1 MRFAIDVW
9 QCICRGPMSY
19 SASRTGARASL
30 AILLAL
36 NLFNFIDR
44 YVLAAVEPSVR
55 ATFFSP
61 TDPNAMWW
69 SGTLS
74 TAFVV
79 SYMLS
84 APALG
89 WLADRY
95 PRWAI
100 IGVAAI
106 VWSIAT
112 AASGI
117 AATFAT
123 LFIARILVGIGEG
136 AYGPAAPPIISDS
149 FPMKSRSTMLA
160 IFFAAMPV
168 GAAFGYILGGLIN
181 IHWGWRSAFYIVSGP
196 GLLLGLLC
204 FRRKDPRTEASS
216 GRRPRTSLADYL
228 QAVMVLVKRPSYG
241 FNVAAQTAMAFA
253 LGGLAYWMPAYFE
266 FRHQPPS
273 ATAIFGGITAV
284 AGLTSTLAGG
294 VLADRLRTRVRGS
307 DLLVPGVG
315 MLLGFPLLIGMLY
328 APFPQAWILLFGAL
342 FFIFFNVGPAN
353 TAVANVSLPSVR
365 AMAFGLGIFV
375 MHALGDAIAPPL
387 LGLVAGHSNM
397 NTAFLAIS
405 AMTLISGV
413 LWLIGARYLPAD
425 MASVE
430 AGEHSGLNK
439 NP

>member
-1 MRFAIDVW
+1 MFSD
-9 QCICRGPMSY
+9 
-19 SASRTGARASL
+19 ASRTSARISLGLLGA
-30 AILLAL
+30 I

-44 YVLAAVEPSVR
+44 YVLAAVEPSIR

-61 TDPNAMWW
+61 NDPNAMWW
-69 SGTLS
+69 SGTLG

-100 IGVAAI
+100 IGVSAI
-106 VWSIAT
+106 VWSAAT

-117 AATFAT
+117 AATFAA
-123 LFIARILVGIGEG
+123 LLIARILVGIGEG
-136 AYGPAAPPIISDS
+136 AYGPAAPPIISDL

-168 GAAFGYILGGLIN
+168 GAAFGYVLGGLISV
-181 IHWGWRSAFYIVSGP
+181 HLGWRWAFYIVSMP
-196 GLLLGLLC
+196 GFLLGLFC
-204 FRRKDPRTEASS
+204 FRRKDPRIEASN
-216 GRRPRTSLADYL
+216 GNRARVSLADYL
-228 QAVMVLVKRPSYG
+228 QAVMVLMKRPSYG
-241 FNVAAQTAMAFA
+241 LNVAAQTAMAFA
-253 LGGLAYWMPAYFE
+253 LGGLAYWMPAYFQ

-294 VLADRLRTRVRGS
+294 FLADRLRSRIRGS
-307 DLLVPGVG
+307 DLLVPGIG
-315 MLLGFPLLIGMLY
+315 MLSGFPLFAAMLY
-328 APFPQAWILLFGAL
+328 TPFPYAWGLLFGAL
-342 FFIFFNVGPAN
+342 FFIFFNTGPAN
-353 TAVANVSLPSVR
+353 TAMVNVSLPVVR

-387 LGLVAGHSNM
+387 VGLLAGHTNM
-397 NTAFLAIS
+397 NNAFLAI
-405 AMTLISGV
+405 AAVMLISGL
-413 LWLIGARYLPAD
+413 LWVIGAKYLPGD

-430 AGEHSGLNK
+430 AAERAEFLARNS
-439 NP
+439 

>member
-1 MRFAIDVW
+1 
-9 QCICRGPMSY
+9 MSY
-19 SASRTGARASL
+19 SPTRTGARFSL
-30 AILLAL
+30 AILVAL

-79 SYMLS
+79 SYMFS

-100 IGVAAI
+100 IGGAAI
-106 VWSIAT
+106 IWSIAT

-117 AATFAT
+117 AATFAA
-123 LFIARILVGIGEG
+123 LFIARILVGVGEG
-136 AYGPAAPPIISDS
+136 AYGPAAPPIISDLFS
-149 FPMKSRSTMLA
+149 MKSRSTMLA

-181 IHWGWRSAFYIVSGP
+181 VHFGWRSAFYIVSVP
-196 GLLLGLLC
+196 GLILGLAC
-204 FRRKDPRTEASS
+204 FRRKDPRTQALTGNYS
-216 GRRPRTSLADYL
+216 RTSLRDYF
-228 QAVMVLVKRPSYG
+228 QAVIVLMKRPSYG
-241 FNVAAQTAMAFA
+241 FNVAAQTAMAFG

-266 FRHQPPS
+266 FRHQPPTS
-273 ATAIFGGITAV
+273 TAIFGGITAV

-294 VLADRLRTRVRGS
+294 FLADRLRTRVRGS
-307 DLLVPGVG
+307 DLLVPGIG
-315 MLLGFPLLIGMLY
+315 MLLGFPLFTAMLY
-328 APFPQAWILLFGAL
+328 TPFPQAWILLFGAL

-353 TAVANVSLPSVR
+353 TAVANVSLPAVR
-365 AMAFGLGIFV
+365 ATAFGLGIFV

-387 LGLVAGHSNM
+387 LGLVAGHTNL
-397 NTAFLAIS
+397 NIAFIAIS
-405 AMTLISGV
+405 AMTLISGI

-425 MASVE
+425 MAAVE
-430 AGEHSGLNK
+430 ASEQVVPGGGSA
-439 NP
+439 